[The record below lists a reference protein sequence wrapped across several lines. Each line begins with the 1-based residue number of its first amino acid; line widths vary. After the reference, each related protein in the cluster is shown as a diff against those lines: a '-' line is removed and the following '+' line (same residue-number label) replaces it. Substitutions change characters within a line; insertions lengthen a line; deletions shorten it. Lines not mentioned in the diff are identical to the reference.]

1 MSFYV
6 LKEKSFLRARS
17 ARKDD
22 EVKRLEANL
31 PTAFFS

>member
-1 MSFYV
+1 MFK
-6 LKEKSFLRARS
+6 KEKGSCARAARAS